1 AETGPSP
8 KPTQP
13 GEQTLR
19 TEDSRMH
26 RLLARAGPDRLRGRT
41 AHAPEPP
48 RSSARRSKRQAS
60 LWSGRR
66 ERCGAVGDLSEYA
79 VNGASCLRCPD
90 VAKVQSIQMSEDTDN
105 IAVEENVDNHLQKD
119 LNVEENQNII
129 ETLRGKV
136 REKLKNAKIN
146 QGKKSSTQ
154 LLIDDKICQW
164 SKQKKLSLQHCN
176 TGFPLFNLQTEV
188 SLDEGLSCFIL
199 SGEEDSTLG
208 QSAEQRPV
216 NDSYHK
222 HFSLGDNLQNFAEG
236 RDEDFMEEVIFL
248 DFLEV
253 KAADYE
259 DDQEQ
264 VKKQQ
269 ANIFVPSNS
278 PVINQLKLPEDTMPR
293 ILEEEGFYVHKKP
306 EIYKKTCNKMENRL
320 LKLEEAS
327 SLANKGSHSLMAVKS
342 DLESSIRNKMED
354 QRERY
359 QLDLNIVGLQF
370 SHHPLFNQEQVL
382 CARLLQLYECFQDR
396 QQQNLPQLLYEKLK
410 ALKDAT
416 KLANENLETSQLT
429 RKTLQDYYWQIRNTK
444 QLYDLEKEKDFSL
457 LQSILWTWKQMK
469 SLRQRQ
475 GFTSASIK
483 LQFQRMKMNKCNEQ
497 KQEEL
502 SKMYETQKKTEGK
515 AFKNG
520 EKQESFSYLA
530 SEFEEIDIE
539 RINPIT
545 LMPQISFTAE
555 LTNLS
560 RCSLHEQKRRA
571 KIQKLKYFI
580 KILYNNK
587 QVSCTSVSPLQFD
600 FKVMFQQIFNI
611 QLIYW
616 PETICLEVYEISKR
630 TSLLAKLYLPLP
642 KNTELKSKTVLE
654 YVEFSSDKLVIPAY
668 GEGNGTEELCLLT
681 SGKLSYSLSWALDEN
696 GVPLTPMS
704 QSLRSAYC
712 SVFRNVDARGV
723 PGIPWLINAQKLFEW
738 ANEVRID
745 PNNPEYSDLME
756 FVMYMKHKEQDI
768 PKYFRLKQLQD
779 EFNFVSEEEMKKS
792 KRFQLLQLR
801 NAGQLDVFLLPQM
814 PIYDREIPDLL
825 FQEYESQIEKD
836 MSISDMNSI
845 TAQRINSANFLKKMR
860 RSIMRRIAKV
870 SKFNLSDIVADYEE
884 IVSASQLTRAV
895 CKLLERRR
903 KLKPQR
909 QERKKVAAQ
918 TICDGDIKILVRIL
932 RAYNIPT
939 RKAIINRR
947 ALDMPTYLI
956 SSMSRL
962 RHKETIK
969 SVTSDEILNEDT
981 VHPFVE
987 VSFQH
992 TVYQTSVASGSHPCW
1007 NEEIKV
1013 DFILPGHDYSISS
1026 LSKIKDNIY
1035 INIFDEMIIEKHE
1048 ISGTFQVNIPPVLL
1062 GYTWSETY
1070 VSPKEDYNGQNL
1082 KECTFL
1088 NIFATIEPQISF
1100 AICHPELNKRC
1111 ISLAIGNKEEHAIL
1125 LCNFFLYFGKKAL
1138 VLLGTSMLEGHVA
1151 YVLTPETDE
1160 YLLWNPLTGQCHK
1173 QFDPFCP
1180 LQSVD
1185 CLFDGENVWFNIQQN
1200 NSPRAVYFD
1209 YSKESFWKQLLPKNY
1224 QGTKAQSIQFSVFQP
1239 EEITYS
1245 DTNKSMVED
1254 LKNRIERTLKY
1265 KIMEWR
1271 PKQPTRWNR
1280 QCTFILR
1287 QILPKLELGTGNFVS
1302 SEEESEFERLLQF
1315 YWVAGFPIQMPYTDV
1330 QSVIDAV
1337 YQTGIHSS
1345 EFPQTEFALAVYIHP
1360 YANNILSV
1368 WVYLAS
1374 LARYQ

>member
-1 AETGPSP
+1 M
-8 KPTQP
+8 KKI
-13 GEQTLR
+13 
-19 TEDSRMH
+19 
-26 RLLARAGPDRLRGRT
+26 
-41 AHAPEPP
+41 
-48 RSSARRSKRQAS
+48 SKRKEDIF
-60 LWSGRR
+60 R
-66 ERCGAVGDLSEYA
+66 
-79 VNGASCLRCPD
+79 
-90 VAKVQSIQMSEDTDN
+90 KMSEDTDN

-199 SGEEDSTLG
+199 SGEDSTLG

-222 HFSLGDNLQNFAEG
+222 HVSLGDNLQNFAEG

-320 LKLEEAS
+320 LKLEEGKCWFEES
-327 SLANKGSHSLMAVKS
+327 GEIMSLPSPVRQSWNFRLNISKEPLNPALKTIYRKAVKS

-475 GFTSASIK
+475 GFTSTSIK
-483 LQFQRMKMNKCNEQ
+483 LQFQ
-497 KQEEL
+497 
-502 SKMYETQKKTEGK
+502 
-515 AFKNG
+515 
-520 EKQESFSYLA
+520 
-530 SEFEEIDIE
+530 
-539 RINPIT
+539 
-545 LMPQISFTAE
+545 
-555 LTNLS
+555 
-560 RCSLHEQKRRA
+560 
-571 KIQKLKYFI
+571 
-580 KILYNNK
+580 
-587 QVSCTSVSPLQFD
+587 
-600 FKVMFQQIFNI
+600 
-611 QLIYW
+611 
-616 PETICLEVYEISKR
+616 
-630 TSLLAKLYLPLP
+630 
-642 KNTELKSKTVLE
+642 
-654 YVEFSSDKLVIPAY
+654 
-668 GEGNGTEELCLLT
+668 
-681 SGKLSYSLSWALDEN
+681 
-696 GVPLTPMS
+696 
-704 QSLRSAYC
+704 

-814 PIYDREIPDLL
+814 PVYDREIPDIL

-845 TAQRINSANFLKKMR
+845 TAQRINSANFLKK
-860 RSIMRRIAKV
+860 
-870 SKFNLSDIVADYEE
+870 
-884 IVSASQLTRAV
+884 
-895 CKLLERRR
+895 
-903 KLKPQR
+903 
-909 QERKKVAAQ
+909 
-918 TICDGDIKILVRIL
+918 
-932 RAYNIPT
+932 
-939 RKAIINRR
+939 
-947 ALDMPTYLI
+947 
-956 SSMSRL
+956 
-962 RHKETIK
+962 K
-969 SVTSDEILNEDT
+969 S
-981 VHPFVE
+981 
-987 VSFQH
+987 
-992 TVYQTSVASGSHPCW
+992 
-1007 NEEIKV
+1007 
-1013 DFILPGHDYSISS
+1013 
-1026 LSKIKDNIY
+1026 
-1035 INIFDEMIIEKHE
+1035 
-1048 ISGTFQVNIPPVLL
+1048 L
-1062 GYTWSETY
+1062 GYAY
-1070 VSPKEDYNGQNL
+1070 LFDIIHVSP
-1082 KECTFL
+1082 
-1088 NIFATIEPQISF
+1088 
-1100 AICHPELNKRC
+1100 
-1111 ISLAIGNKEEHAIL
+1111 
-1125 LCNFFLYFGKKAL
+1125 
-1138 VLLGTSMLEGHVA
+1138 
-1151 YVLTPETDE
+1151 
-1160 YLLWNPLTGQCHK
+1160 
-1173 QFDPFCP
+1173 
-1180 LQSVD
+1180 
-1185 CLFDGENVWFNIQQN
+1185 
-1200 NSPRAVYFD
+1200 
-1209 YSKESFWKQLLPKNY
+1209 
-1224 QGTKAQSIQFSVFQP
+1224 
-1239 EEITYS
+1239 
-1245 DTNKSMVED
+1245 
-1254 LKNRIERTLKY
+1254 
-1265 KIMEWR
+1265 
-1271 PKQPTRWNR
+1271 
-1280 QCTFILR
+1280 
-1287 QILPKLELGTGNFVS
+1287 
-1302 SEEESEFERLLQF
+1302 
-1315 YWVAGFPIQMPYTDV
+1315 
-1330 QSVIDAV
+1330 
-1337 YQTGIHSS
+1337 QT
-1345 EFPQTEFALAVYIHP
+1345 
-1360 YANNILSV
+1360 
-1368 WVYLAS
+1368 
-1374 LARYQ
+1374 